1 MLDAG
6 KSAGRLHSGN
16 LSSGEDGGVVEKKK
30 GGIRPIWYWIGAVI
44 VILAIAGAVVGAL
57 VAKNVI
63 DVGHGKSAV
72 AAGDAVGGATET
84 GGSPSETSSPP
95 VENSDGSDSSVDTP
109 SSSSTSATGTPISST
124 TSGKSTSKPTAT
136 AACTTSDKIPSK
148 EKGTWMDTTS
158 WLDLT
163 DFNCVFTDETVGGL
177 PIAGLK
183 STWDDSK
190 QANANV
196 PPLNKPWGSYASK
209 PFRGVSLG
217 GWLSLEP
224 FITPSLFPDTSL
236 VDEYSLCKKLG
247 PKEAAKTL
255 EKHYSTF
262 ITEDDFK
269 AIAAAGLDHVRI
281 PFSYWAVKT
290 YDGDPYVQGISWR
303 YLLRGIEWARAHGL
317 RVTLDLHGAPG
328 SQNGWNHSGRQGT
341 LDWLSGPHGARNAQR
356 TLDIHAQLAKFF
368 SQDRYKNIIAFY
380 GLVNEPALAL
390 SQSDLI
396 VWTEKAFKVV
406 KDNGFSGTQVF
417 SESMRGLE
425 PWQGTMTGYGDKLAI
440 DVHQYTIFDNALTGL
455 KHTERVNFA
464 CKAWTQASIS
474 GMNPASGFGPTMV
487 GEWSQ
492 ADTDCTKYLN
502 GVGNGAR
509 WTGTFSGTTTPYCPT
524 GDSKC
529 SCDLANADASSYS
542 KEYKL
547 FLLTWAQAQMSAFEK
562 TWGWFYWTWKT
573 ESAPQWSY
581 QSGLAG
587 GFMPPLAYQRSWD
600 CSKPV
605 PDFGSLPEFY

>member
-6 KSAGRLHSGN
+6 RSTERLHKGN
-16 LSSGEDGGVVEKKK
+16 LTSGEDGGVAQKKK
-30 GGIRPIWYWIGAVI
+30 GGIRPVWYWIAGAI
-44 VILAIAGAVVGAL
+44 AILAIAGAVVGAL
-57 VAKNVI
+57 IAKNII
-63 DVGHGKSAV
+63 DVRGSGNSA
-72 AAGDAVGGATET
+72 AAVDGATES
-84 GGSPSETSSPP
+84 GSSPSETSSSP
-95 VENSDGSDSSVDTP
+95 VVGPDGSDSSGDTP
-109 SSSSTSATGTPISST
+109 SSSATSATGTATSST

-136 AACTTSDKIPSK
+136 SCTTSDEIPSK
-148 EKGTWMDTTS
+148 AKDTWMDTTS
-158 WLDLT
+158 WLDLD
-163 DFNCVFTDETVGGL
+163 DFNCTFTDETVGGL
-177 PIAGLK
+177 PIVGLK
-183 STWDDSK
+183 STWDNSK

-196 PPLNKPWGSYASK
+196 PALNKPWGSYASK

-262 ITEDDFK
+262 ISEDDFK

-290 YDGDPYVQGISWR
+290 YDDDPYVPRIAWR

-317 RVTLDLHGAPG
+317 RVKLDLHGAPG
-328 SQNGWNHSGRQGT
+328 SQNGWNHSGRQGK
-341 LDWLSGPHGARNAQR
+341 LNWLSGPEGATNAQR
-356 TLDIHAQLAKFF
+356 TLDILAQLAEFF
-368 SQDRYKNIIAFY
+368 SQDRYKDIIAFY
-380 GLVNEPALAL
+380 GLINEPALAL

-396 VWTEKAFKVV
+396 TWTEKAFKVV

-425 PWQGTMTGYGDKLAI
+425 PWQGSLTGHGDKLAI

-464 CKAWTQASIS
+464 CKAWTDAIS
-474 GMNPASGFGPTMV
+474 AGMNLASGFGPTMV

-509 WTGTFSGTTTPYCPT
+509 WTGTFSGTSTPYCPT
-524 GDSKC
+524 GNSKC
-529 SCDLANADASSYS
+529 SCDLANADAGSYS

-562 TWGWFYWTWKT
+562 SWGWFYWTWKT

-581 QSGLAG
+581 QAGLAG
-587 GFMPPLAYQRSWD
+587 GFMPPLAYKRDWD